1 MLKGMWFKLWDRDNL
16 LKKQK
21 KPELTGVKIPKPATL
36 IVRSIYHYRK
46 QIKIDYETQFLT
58 DLVLNDKI
66 KKNQLKNNTKN
77 NLSQLVKY
85 YSWVKRLK

>member
-1 MLKGMWFKLWDRDNL
+1 MLKDMWSKSWDRDNL
-16 LKKQK
+16 IKKQK

-36 IVRSIYHYRK
+36 IMRSIYHYRK

-66 KKNQLKNNTKN
+66 KKKSIK
-77 NLSQLVKY
+77 K
-85 YSWVKRLK
+85 